1 MKQTKNRILIAALLL
16 AVSLPAFTHAQN
28 TLVKERHMNTKKILV
43 AFFSHTGE
51 NYAVG
56 RIEQGNT
63 HIVAEMIASA
73 TGGTLF
79 RIEPATPYP
88 DDYRACTEIAQREKR
103 SKARPAL
110 VGEIAAE
117 EYDVIFLGYPNWW
130 GDLPMC
136 VYTFLEQHDW
146 AGQGRHSLLHARG
159 KRPLR
164 YGEPAADDLPGRFG
178 AERAGRAG
186 FRGAERAGDSPE
198 AGAGVVET
206 IEILRI

>member
-1 MKQTKNRILIAALLL
+1 MKRIGATLTALLL
-16 AVSLPAFTHAQN
+16 AVSLPAYTHAQN

-43 AFFSHTGE
+43 AFFSRTGE

-56 RIEQGNT
+56 HIEQGNT
-63 HIVAEMIASA
+63 HIVAELIASA

-88 DDYRACTEIAQREKR
+88 DDYRACTEVAQREKR

-110 VGEIAAE
+110 VGDIAVE

-136 VYTFLEQHDW
+136 VYTFLEQHNW
-146 AGQGRHSLLHARG
+146 QGKVVIPFCTHEGSGLSDTENLLR
-159 KRPLR
+159 
-164 YGEPAADDLPGRFG
+164 AAC
-178 AERAGRAG
+178 
-186 FRGAERAGDSPE
+186 RGASVLNGLAVRGSVAQNEREKARKQVLE
-198 AGAGVVET
+198 W
-206 IEILRI
+206 LKQLKY

>member
-1 MKQTKNRILIAALLL
+1 MKQTKKRTLIAALLL
-16 AVSLPAFTHAQN
+16 AVSLPAFSSAQN
-28 TLVKERHMNTKKILV
+28 TLVKEIRMNTKKILV
-43 AFFSHTGE
+43 AFFSRTGE

-146 AGQGRHSLLHARG
+146 QGKVVIPFCTHEGSGLSDTENR
-159 KRPLR
+159 LR
-164 YGEPAADDLPGRFG
+164 TTC
-178 AERAGRAG
+178 
-186 FRGAERAGDSPE
+186 RGASVLNGLAVRGSVAQNEREKARKQVLE
-198 AGAGVVET
+198 W
-206 IEILRI
+206 LKRLKY

>member
-43 AFFSHTGE
+43 AFFSRTGE

-130 GDLPMC
+130 GDLPMP
-136 VYTFLEQHDW
+136 VYTFLERHDW
-146 AGQGRHSLLHARG
+146 QGKVVIPFCTHEGSGLSDTENRLRTACRG
-159 KRPLR
+159 VSVLN
-164 YGEPAADDLPGRFG
+164 GLAV
-178 AERAGRAG
+178 
-186 FRGAERAGDSPE
+186 RGAVAQNER
-198 AGAGVVET
+198 ET
-206 IEILRI
+206 ARRQVLEWLKRLKY

>member
-1 MKQTKNRILIAALLL
+1 MKRIGATLTALLL
-16 AVSLPAFTHAQN
+16 AVLLPAYTHAQN

-43 AFFSHTGE
+43 AFFSRTGE

-56 RIEQGNT
+56 HIEQGNT
-63 HIVAEMIASA
+63 HIVAELIASA

-88 DDYRACTEIAQREKR
+88 DDYRACTEVAQREKR

-110 VGEIAAE
+110 VGDIAVE

-136 VYTFLEQHDW
+136 VYTFLEQHNW
-146 AGQGRHSLLHARG
+146 QGKVVIPFCTHEGSGLSDTENR
-159 KRPLR
+159 LR
-164 YGEPAADDLPGRFG
+164 AAC
-178 AERAGRAG
+178 
-186 FRGAERAGDSPE
+186 RGASVLNGLAVRGSVAQNERE
-198 AGAGVVET
+198 KVRKQVLEW
-206 IEILRI
+206 LKRLKY

>member
-43 AFFSHTGE
+43 AFFSRTGE

-130 GDLPMC
+130 GDLPMP
-136 VYTFLEQHDW
+136 VYTFLERHDW
-146 AGQGRHSLLHARG
+146 QGKVVIPFCTHEGSGLSDTENR
-159 KRPLR
+159 LR
-164 YGEPAADDLPGRFG
+164 TAC
-178 AERAGRAG
+178 
-186 FRGAERAGDSPE
+186 RGASVLNGLAVRGSVAQNEREKARKQVLE
-198 AGAGVVET
+198 W
-206 IEILRI
+206 LKRLKY

>member
-1 MKQTKNRILIAALLL
+1 MKRIGATLTALLL
-16 AVSLPAFTHAQN
+16 AVSLPAYTHAQN

-43 AFFSHTGE
+43 AFFLRTGE

-56 RIEQGNT
+56 HIEQGNT
-63 HIVAEMIASA
+63 HIVAELIASA

-88 DDYRACTEIAQREKR
+88 DDYRACTEVAQREKR

-110 VGEIAAE
+110 VGDIAVE

-136 VYTFLEQHDW
+136 VYTFLEQHNW
-146 AGQGRHSLLHARG
+146 QGKVVIPFCTHEGSGLSDTENLLREAC
-159 KRPLR
+159 
-164 YGEPAADDLPGRFG
+164 
-178 AERAGRAG
+178 
-186 FRGAERAGDSPE
+186 RGASVLNGLAVRGSVAQNERE
-198 AGAGVVET
+198 KVREQVLEW
-206 IEILRI
+206 LKRLKY

>member
-1 MKQTKNRILIAALLL
+1 MKQTKKRILIAALLL
-16 AVSLPAFTHAQN
+16 AVSLPAFSSAQN
-28 TLVKERHMNTKKILV
+28 TPVKEIRMNTKKILV
-43 AFFSHTGE
+43 AFFSRTGE

-63 HIVAEMIASA
+63 HIVAELIASA

-88 DDYRACTEIAQREKR
+88 DDYRACTEVAQREKR

-146 AGQGRHSLLHARG
+146 QGKVVIPFCTHEGSGLSDTENLLR
-159 KRPLR
+159 
-164 YGEPAADDLPGRFG
+164 AAC
-178 AERAGRAG
+178 
-186 FRGAERAGDSPE
+186 RGASVLNGLAVRGAVAQNER
-198 AGAGVVET
+198 ET
-206 IEILRI
+206 ARRQVLEWLKRLKY

>member
-1 MKQTKNRILIAALLL
+1 MKRIGATLTALLL
-16 AVSLPAFTHAQN
+16 AVSLPAYTHAQN

-43 AFFSHTGE
+43 AFFLRTGE

-56 RIEQGNT
+56 HIEQGNT
-63 HIVAEMIASA
+63 HIVAELIASA

-88 DDYRACTEIAQREKR
+88 DDYRACMEVAQREKR

-110 VGEIAAE
+110 VGDIAVE

-136 VYTFLEQHDW
+136 VYTFLEQHNW
-146 AGQGRHSLLHARG
+146 QGKVVIPFCTHEGSGLSDTENLLREAC
-159 KRPLR
+159 
-164 YGEPAADDLPGRFG
+164 
-178 AERAGRAG
+178 
-186 FRGAERAGDSPE
+186 RGASVLNGLAVRGSVAQNERE
-198 AGAGVVET
+198 KVREQVLEW
-206 IEILRI
+206 LKRLKY

>member
-1 MKQTKNRILIAALLL
+1 MKQTKKRTLIAALLL

-28 TLVKERHMNTKKILV
+28 TLVKERNMNTKKILV
-43 AFFSHTGE
+43 AFFSRTGE

-79 RIEPATPYP
+79 RIEPAIPYP

-130 GDLPMC
+130 GDLPMP
-136 VYTFLEQHDW
+136 VYTFLERHDW
-146 AGQGRHSLLHARG
+146 QGKVVILRLKDSYLPNVLAEHCFFDFREARND
-159 KRPLR
+159 KSFFAYVTCLF
-164 YGEPAADDLPGRFG
+164 L
-178 AERAGRAG
+178 AGRVYNG
-186 FRGAERAGDSPE
+186 
-198 AGAGVVET
+198 
-206 IEILRI
+206 IESLAFLNYSLYL

>member
-1 MKQTKNRILIAALLL
+1 MARTGAALAALLL
-16 AVSLPAFTHAQN
+16 AVSLPAYTHAQN

-43 AFFSHTGE
+43 AFFSHAGE

-56 RIEQGNT
+56 HIEQGNT
-63 HIVAEMIASA
+63 HIVAEMITSV

-79 RIEPATPYP
+79 RIEPVTPYP
-88 DDYRACTEIAQREKR
+88 ADYRACTEVAQREKR

-110 VGEIAAE
+110 VGDIAAE

-146 AGQGRHSLLHARG
+146 QGKVVIPFCTHEGSGLSDTENRLQTAC
-159 KRPLR
+159 
-164 YGEPAADDLPGRFG
+164 
-178 AERAGRAG
+178 
-186 FRGAERAGDSPE
+186 RGASVLNGLAVRGSVAQNEREKARKQVLE
-198 AGAGVVET
+198 W
-206 IEILRI
+206 LKQLKY

>member
-1 MKQTKNRILIAALLL
+1 MKQTKKRTLIAALLL

-28 TLVKERHMNTKKILV
+28 TLVKERNMNTKKILV
-43 AFFSHTGE
+43 AFFSRTGE

-63 HIVAEMIASA
+63 HIVAELIASA

-88 DDYRACTEIAQREKR
+88 DDYRACTEVAQREKR

-130 GDLPMC
+130 GDLPMP
-136 VYTFLEQHDW
+136 VYTFLERHDW
-146 AGQGRHSLLHARG
+146 QGKVVIPFCTHEGSGLSDTENR
-159 KRPLR
+159 LR
-164 YGEPAADDLPGRFG
+164 TAC
-178 AERAGRAG
+178 
-186 FRGAERAGDSPE
+186 RGASVLNGLAVRGAVAQNER
-198 AGAGVVET
+198 ET
-206 IEILRI
+206 ARRQVLEWLKRLKY

>member
-1 MKQTKNRILIAALLL
+1 MKRIGATLTALLL
-16 AVSLPAFTHAQN
+16 AVSLPAYTHAQN

-43 AFFSHTGE
+43 AFFSRTGE

-56 RIEQGNT
+56 HIEQGNT
-63 HIVAEMIASA
+63 HIVAELIASA

-88 DDYRACTEIAQREKR
+88 DDYRACTEVAQREKR

-110 VGEIAAE
+110 VGDIAAE

-146 AGQGRHSLLHARG
+146 QGKVVIPFCTHEGSGLSDTENLLR
-159 KRPLR
+159 
-164 YGEPAADDLPGRFG
+164 AAC
-178 AERAGRAG
+178 
-186 FRGAERAGDSPE
+186 RGASVLNGLAVRGFVAQNEREKARKQALE
-198 AGAGVVET
+198 W
-206 IEILRI
+206 LKQLKY

>member
-1 MKQTKNRILIAALLL
+1 MRPSMKRIGATLTALLL

-43 AFFSHTGE
+43 AFFSRAGE

-56 RIEQGNT
+56 HIEQGNT

-88 DDYRACTEIAQREKR
+88 DDYRACTEVAQREKR

-110 VGEIAAE
+110 VGDIAEE

-146 AGQGRHSLLHARG
+146 QGKVVIPFCTHEGSGLSDTENR
-159 KRPLR
+159 LR
-164 YGEPAADDLPGRFG
+164 EAC
-178 AERAGRAG
+178 
-186 FRGAERAGDSPE
+186 RGASVLNGLAVRGSAAQNEREKARKQVLE
-198 AGAGVVET
+198 W
-206 IEILRI
+206 LKQLKY

>member
-1 MKQTKNRILIAALLL
+1 MKQTKKRILIAALLL
-16 AVSLPAFTHAQN
+16 AVSLPAYTHAQN

-43 AFFSHTGE
+43 AFFSRTGE

-63 HIVAEMIASA
+63 HIVAELIASA

-88 DDYRACTEIAQREKR
+88 DDYRACTEVAQREKR

-146 AGQGRHSLLHARG
+146 QGKVVIPFCTHEGSGLSDTENLLR
-159 KRPLR
+159 
-164 YGEPAADDLPGRFG
+164 AAC
-178 AERAGRAG
+178 
-186 FRGAERAGDSPE
+186 RGASVLNGLAVRGAVAQNER
-198 AGAGVVET
+198 ET
-206 IEILRI
+206 ARRQVLEWLKRLKY

>member
-1 MKQTKNRILIAALLL
+1 MKQTKKRILIAALLL

-43 AFFSHTGE
+43 AFFSRTGE

-146 AGQGRHSLLHARG
+146 QGKVVIPFCTHEGSGLSDTENR
-159 KRPLR
+159 LR
-164 YGEPAADDLPGRFG
+164 TTC
-178 AERAGRAG
+178 
-186 FRGAERAGDSPE
+186 RGASVLNGLAVRGSVAQNEREKARKQVLE
-198 AGAGVVET
+198 W
-206 IEILRI
+206 LKRLKY

>member
-1 MKQTKNRILIAALLL
+1 MARTGAALAALLL
-16 AVSLPAFTHAQN
+16 AALLSAYTQAQN

-43 AFFSHTGE
+43 AFFSRAGE

-56 RIEQGNT
+56 HIEQGNT
-63 HIVAEMIASA
+63 HIVAELIASA
-73 TGGTLF
+73 TGGTIF

-130 GDLPMC
+130 GDLPMP
-136 VYTFLEQHDW
+136 VYTFLERHDW
-146 AGQGRHSLLHARG
+146 QGKVVIPFCTHEGSGLSDTENR
-159 KRPLR
+159 LR
-164 YGEPAADDLPGRFG
+164 TAC
-178 AERAGRAG
+178 
-186 FRGAERAGDSPE
+186 RGASVLNGLAVRGAVAQNER
-198 AGAGVVET
+198 ET
-206 IEILRI
+206 ARRQVLEWLKRLKY

>member
-1 MKQTKNRILIAALLL
+1 MKRIGTTLVALLL
-16 AVSLPAFTHAQN
+16 AVLLPAFLSAQN
-28 TLVKERHMNTKKILV
+28 ISVKERHMNTKKILV
-43 AFFSHTGE
+43 AFFSRAGE

-56 RIEQGNT
+56 HIEQGNT

-88 DDYRACTEIAQREKR
+88 DDYRACTEVAQREKR

-110 VGEIAAE
+110 VGDIAAE
-117 EYDVIFLGYPNWW
+117 EFDVIFLGYPNWW

-146 AGQGRHSLLHARG
+146 QGKIIIPFCTHEGSGLSDTENR
-159 KRPLR
+159 LR
-164 YGEPAADDLPGRFG
+164 TAC
-178 AERAGRAG
+178 
-186 FRGAERAGDSPE
+186 RGASVLNGLAVRGSVAQNEREKARKQVLE
-198 AGAGVVET
+198 W
-206 IEILRI
+206 LKQLKY

>member
-1 MKQTKNRILIAALLL
+1 MARTGATLVALLL
-16 AVSLPAFTHAQN
+16 VVSLPAYTHAQN
-28 TLVKERHMNTKKILV
+28 TLVKERDINTKKILV
-43 AFFSHTGE
+43 AFFSRTGE

-56 RIEQGNT
+56 HIEQGNT

-88 DDYRACTEIAQREKR
+88 DDYRACTEVAQREKR

-110 VGEIAAE
+110 VGDIAAE
-117 EYDVIFLGYPNWW
+117 EFDVIFLGYPNWW

-146 AGQGRHSLLHARG
+146 QGKVVIPFCTHEGSGLSDTENRLQTAC
-159 KRPLR
+159 
-164 YGEPAADDLPGRFG
+164 
-178 AERAGRAG
+178 
-186 FRGAERAGDSPE
+186 RGASVLNGLAVRGSVAQNEREKARKQVLE
-198 AGAGVVET
+198 W
-206 IEILRI
+206 LKQLKY

>member
-1 MKQTKNRILIAALLL
+1 MKRIGATLTALLL

-28 TLVKERHMNTKKILV
+28 TLVKERNMNTKKILV
-43 AFFSHTGE
+43 AFFSRTGE

-56 RIEQGNT
+56 HIEQGNT
-63 HIVAEMIASA
+63 HIVAEMISAA

-88 DDYRACTEIAQREKR
+88 DDYRACTEVAQREKR

-110 VGEIAAE
+110 VGDIVAE

-146 AGQGRHSLLHARG
+146 QGKIIIPFCTHEGSGLSDTENR
-159 KRPLR
+159 LR
-164 YGEPAADDLPGRFG
+164 AAC
-178 AERAGRAG
+178 
-186 FRGAERAGDSPE
+186 RGASVLNGLAVRGFVAQNEREKARKQVLE
-198 AGAGVVET
+198 W
-206 IEILRI
+206 LKQLKY

>member
-1 MKQTKNRILIAALLL
+1 MKRIGATLTALLL
-16 AVSLPAFTHAQN
+16 AVSLPAYTHAQN

-43 AFFSHTGE
+43 AFFSRTGE

-56 RIEQGNT
+56 HIEQGNT
-63 HIVAEMIASA
+63 HIVAELIASA

-88 DDYRACTEIAQREKR
+88 DDYRACTEVAQREKR

-110 VGEIAAE
+110 VGDIAAE

-146 AGQGRHSLLHARG
+146 QGKVVIPFCTHEGSGLSDTENLLR
-159 KRPLR
+159 
-164 YGEPAADDLPGRFG
+164 AAC
-178 AERAGRAG
+178 
-186 FRGAERAGDSPE
+186 RGASVLNGLAVRGFVAQNEREKARKQALE
-198 AGAGVVET
+198 W
-206 IEILRI
+206 LKRLKY

>member
-28 TLVKERHMNTKKILV
+28 TLVKERHLNTKKILV
-43 AFFSHTGE
+43 AFFSRTGE

-146 AGQGRHSLLHARG
+146 QGKVVIPFCTHEGSGLSDTENR
-159 KRPLR
+159 LR
-164 YGEPAADDLPGRFG
+164 TAC
-178 AERAGRAG
+178 
-186 FRGAERAGDSPE
+186 RGASVLNGLAVRGSVAQNEREKARKQVLE
-198 AGAGVVET
+198 W
-206 IEILRI
+206 LKQLKY

>member
-1 MKQTKNRILIAALLL
+1 MSLSMKRIGATLTALLL

-28 TLVKERHMNTKKILV
+28 TLVKERNMNTKKILV
-43 AFFSHTGE
+43 AFFSRTGE

-73 TGGTLF
+73 TGGTIF
-79 RIEPATPYP
+79 RIEPSTPYP

-130 GDLPMC
+130 GDLPMP
-136 VYTFLEQHDW
+136 VYTFLERHDW
-146 AGQGRHSLLHARG
+146 QGKVVIPFCTHEGSGLSDTENR
-159 KRPLR
+159 LR
-164 YGEPAADDLPGRFG
+164 TAC
-178 AERAGRAG
+178 
-186 FRGAERAGDSPE
+186 RGASVLNGLAVRGAVAQNER
-198 AGAGVVET
+198 ET
-206 IEILRI
+206 ARKQVLEWLKQLKY